1 MNWLRRLL
9 NRLRGKRANPSAV
22 AAYWRGVADDLVA
35 IRAARELPMP
45 ATRAILDAM
54 TAEATRELENAAM
67 DADDAAIEKAL
78 AEMRVDM
85 QPVTRD
91 LPVYA
96 KCPCETCVVKRMRTG
111 HGEITG
117 RN

>member
-1 MNWLRRLL
+1 MTWLRRLL
-9 NRLRGKRANPSAV
+9 NRLRGK
-22 AAYWRGVADDLVA
+22 
-35 IRAARELPMP
+35 PMP

-54 TAEATRELENAAM
+54 TVEATGAPRPNSGAREWPLGEVE
-67 DADDAAIEKAL
+67 DAAIERAL

-96 KCPCETCVVKRMRTG
+96 KCPCEVCVVKRMRTG